1 MRTTV
6 NIDDRLLQTAKDLAA
21 ARNQTLGSVV
31 EDALR
36 RELSRERP
44 TAGPALPV
52 FRGGNGPRPG
62 IDLRSNRVLEDF
74 FAADARESAD
84 GREASGSKGAS
95 A

>member
-6 NIDDRLLQTAKDLAA
+6 NIDDRILQTAKDLAA

-36 RELSRERP
+36 RELSRQRDATRP
-44 TAGPALPV
+44 DLPV

-62 IDLRSNRVLEDF
+62 VDLRSNRAMEDF
-74 FAADARESAD
+74 FAADGRGESA
-84 GREASGSKGAS
+84 GRGGPGPGGDPA
-95 A
+95 

>member
-44 TAGPALPV
+44 ATGPALPV

-62 IDLRSNRVLEDF
+62 VDLRSNRAMEEF
-74 FAADARESAD
+74 FAAD
-84 GREASGSKGAS
+84 GRAASGSTRGS

>member
-6 NIDDRLLQTAKDLAA
+6 NIDDRLLQTAKEFAA

-36 RELSRERP
+36 RELSRQRSA
-44 TAGPALPV
+44 TGPGLPV

-62 IDLRSNRVLEDF
+62 VELRSNRALEEF
-74 FAADARESAD
+74 FASDE
-84 GREASGSKGAS
+84 GAS
-95 A
+95 PE

>member
-6 NIDDRLLQTAKDLAA
+6 NIDDRLLQTAKALAA

-36 RELSRERP
+36 RELSRQPAATRP
-44 TAGPALPV
+44 VLPV
-52 FRGGNGPRPG
+52 FEGGNGPRPG
-62 IDLRSNRVLEDF
+62 LDLRSNRALEDF
-74 FAADARESAD
+74 FASED
-84 GREASGSKGAS
+84 GGAN

>member
-36 RELSRERP
+36 REMSRQRGA
-44 TAGPALPV
+44 TGPDLPV

-62 IDLRSNRVLEDF
+62 VDLRSNRALEEF
-74 FAADARESAD
+74 FDSDQGA
-84 GREASGSKGAS
+84 GSE
-95 A
+95 